1 MLSRHNLCD
10 IRCVCVFINKY
21 IYIYIYICVCV
32 CLADATLVS
41 LPPYTNHDLYAM
53 LSTISHPSLGARAP
67 PATAASAGA
76 GPGALLL
83 CFFIHIHIICIYT
96 YVYMYIYIYIYIYD
110 NNNNDSNDL
119 SLSLSLSTH
128 MIRIMIIIIIMIC
141 SFGTPLVAGCCRGRR
156 AGEGHA
162 GRAIEPLARYRVSW
176 QVVRYDV
183 ASRGAI

>member
-96 YVYMYIYIYIYIYD
+96 YVYMYIYIYIYIYVTIIIIMIVMI
-110 NNNNDSNDL
+110 
-119 SLSLSLSTH
+119 SLSLSLYTH
-128 MIRIMIIIIIMIC
+128 MIRIMIIITMIC